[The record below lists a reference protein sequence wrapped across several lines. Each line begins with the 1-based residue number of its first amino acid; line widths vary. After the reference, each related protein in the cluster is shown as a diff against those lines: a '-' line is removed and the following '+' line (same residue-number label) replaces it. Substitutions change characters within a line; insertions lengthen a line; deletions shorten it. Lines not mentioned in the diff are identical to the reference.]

1 VAIIE
6 TMLALTI
13 FRNDMNMYCF
23 NMFVLLL
30 SVKIFSWAAKFRISH
45 FEAMPEVAKWEVTKI
60 YILLGLLLLIDTL
73 FLGYF
78 GYGIYTAGPSVKL
91 FFLSE
96 YIIQIIG
103 TVSSIVRL
111 GYHNDTESPER
122 DTSLFYL
129 DIVTDIAQ
137 SICYI
142 IFFCVIF
149 YFYGLP
155 IHLVRDIFTTV
166 QSILKRLTDFYNYN
180 RLTNNLETKIP
191 NATPE
196 ELADKDCVICWSKM
210 NTAKKLPCGHLFH
223 ASPCLRNWMEQSTEC
238 PLCRAPIDE
247 VEFNQAKNP
256 QNPRPIVEPQQEND
270 DSDEEQDIDEII
282 QQVMREFPNQEPPP
296 VIQQNVRV
304 ERVDPVGLNIFDN
317 LKFDSLPKTESEKVM
332 NEMYIKYLENTRVL
346 IDETLEKLK
355 KINQE

>member
-1 VAIIE
+1 
-6 TMLALTI
+6 
-13 FRNDMNMYCF
+13 
-23 NMFVLLL
+23 
-30 SVKIFSWAAKFRISH
+30 
-45 FEAMPEVAKWEVTKI
+45 
-60 YILLGLLLLIDTL
+60 
-73 FLGYF
+73 
-78 GYGIYTAGPSVKL
+78 
-91 FFLSE
+91 
-96 YIIQIIG
+96 
-103 TVSSIVRL
+103 
-111 GYHNDTESPER
+111 
-122 DTSLFYL
+122 
-129 DIVTDIAQ
+129 
-137 SICYI
+137 
-142 IFFCVIF
+142 
-149 YFYGLP
+149 
-155 IHLVRDIFTTV
+155 
-166 QSILKRLTDFYNYN
+166 
-180 RLTNNLETKIP
+180 
-191 NATPE
+191 
-196 ELADKDCVICWSKM
+196 M